1 VIELPERLRQAG
13 HEVLDLDRAV
23 YAAVHATP
31 TPQIDLALARIS
43 RAADRSLLWMGVAA
57 ALAVSGRRR
66 RRAALVGVAAIGA
79 TSATVNLVVK
89 PGPKRGRPSTEGSVR
104 THGVRMPGSHSWP
117 SGHTASAFAFSTAV
131 GAGVPELDTAL
142 RLAATAVAYS
152 RVHTGVHY
160 PGDVM
165 AGALIGAGIGSLT
178 HHVARRIK
186 PSPVDEGGA
195 GGGRGGPGEIE

>member
-1 VIELPERLRQAG
+1 MDLPPRLRQAG

-31 TPQIDLALARIS
+31 TPQIDAALARIS
-43 RAADRSLLWMGVAA
+43 RAADRSLLWMGVAG

-66 RRAALVGVAAIGA
+66 RRAALVGLAALGA
-79 TSATVNLVVK
+79 TSTTVNLLVK
-89 PGPKRGRPSTEGSVR
+89 PGSRRGRPSLEGSVR

-131 GAGVPELDTAL
+131 GAGAPELDTVL

-165 AGALIGAGIGSLT
+165 AGALIGAGMGSLT
-178 HHVARRIK
+178 HHLARRFT
-186 PSPVDEGGA
+186 PTPVEHRRPA
-195 GGGRGGPGEIE
+195 PHLTP